1 MFAYI
6 TRGKLIGGA
15 FLPSSPLTNLNMVNN
30 LSLKQAELSF
40 EQIEMV
46 WAFINLFPNVKFLCF
61 LKRGI

>member
-15 FLPSSPLTNLNMVNN
+15 FLPPSPLTNLNMVNN
-30 LSLKQAELSF
+30 LSLKQMELSF

-46 WAFINLFPNVKFLCF
+46 WAFINLFPNVIFLCF